1 MTQTAFFG
9 GDDPI
14 AAAVLDSSNNNELSF
29 LNVQRRRLQKF
40 ARQYAVLRPA
50 AVETLRSQGE
60 PDITLPAVVATR
72 DGFTQLR
79 RDLPVLDQYYEYSG
93 DAAILAKIKEIC
105 LDWVRTNVP
114 DGKPV
119 NETNFEWLVRVL
131 KRRRA
136 AFDAAEWASA
146 EAWLQALRA
155 AKEGF
160 DFQAGENEGTV
171 THGNWY
177 THHYKVL
184 LLALDALGETA
195 ARDALLAEIDDFATR
210 NFPHGNA
217 AITAPGQFAI
227 VGTSASGSRFDIGGN
242 ELARFMA
249 GACFTVVG
257 NSQGNDGTYTV
268 SSAQYLS
275 GSNKTRITTV
285 EAPMADGGGG
295 TLHEIFDP
303 ARHDMPRAATAAGES
318 IDYVRRDALHY
329 HVYTLWPWIEIALS
343 TGARYRPLVDAGWDF
358 FVERL
363 LSPVKHYEFAATS
376 DAFDAVRWQASH
388 PEYLAPQAMFKPQR
402 ASGMI
407 LSYLHYRRS
416 VDPGYAEPQA
426 LVALCL
432 RGTDTLAS
440 FWPSYFRW
448 MLGYG
453 GNG

>member
-9 GDDPI
+9 ADDPI
-14 AAAVLDSSNNNELSF
+14 AAAALDSFNNNALSF
-29 LNVQRRRLQKF
+29 HNVQRRRLRKF
-40 ARQYAVLRPA
+40 AREYAVLPSA
-50 AVETLRSQGE
+50 AVTTLRSQGE
-60 PDITLPAVVATR
+60 PDVTLPVVAATR

-79 RDLPVLDQYYEYSG
+79 RDLPVMDQYYEYSG
-93 DAAILAKIKEIC
+93 DAAMVAKVKEIC
-105 LDWVRTNVP
+105 LAWVRTNIP
-114 DGKPV
+114 DGKPI

-131 KRRRA
+131 KRRRGD
-136 AFDAAEWASA
+136 FNAAEWSSVD
-146 EAWLQALRA
+146 AWLRALRA

-160 DFQAGENEGTV
+160 DFQAGDNEGTV
-171 THGNWY
+171 VHGNWY

-184 LLALDALGETA
+184 LLTLDALGDTA
-195 ARDALLAEIDDFATR
+195 ARDALLAEIDAFAGR
-210 NFPHGNA
+210 NFPYGNM

-227 VGTSASGSRFDIGGN
+227 VGTSKSGSRFDIAGN
-242 ELARFMA
+242 ELARFPA
-249 GACFTVVG
+249 GISFTVAG

-275 GSNKTRITTV
+275 GSDKTRIITAEV
-285 EAPMADGGGG
+285 PVADGGGG

-303 ARHDMPRAATAAGES
+303 ARHDMPRAATAVGES
-318 IDYVRRDALHY
+318 IDYIRRDALHY
-329 HVYTLWPWIEIALS
+329 HVYTLWPWIEMGLS
-343 TGARYRPLVDAGWDF
+343 TGARYQAVIDAGWDF
-358 FVERL
+358 FVDKL

-376 DAFDAVRWQASH
+376 DPFDAVRWQASH
-388 PEYLAPQAMFKPQR
+388 PEYLAPQSMFKPQR
-402 ASGMI
+402 AAGMM
-407 LSYLHYRRS
+407 LSYFHYRRT
-416 VDPGYAEPQA
+416 VDPGFVEPPA